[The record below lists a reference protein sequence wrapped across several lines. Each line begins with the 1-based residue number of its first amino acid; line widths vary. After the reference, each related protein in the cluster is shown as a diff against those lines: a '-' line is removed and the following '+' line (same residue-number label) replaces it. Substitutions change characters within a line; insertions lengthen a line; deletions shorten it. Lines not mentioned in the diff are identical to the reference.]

1 MKKLF
6 LMVMAVWAGLAGT
19 AAAQNLLSPAEA
31 TFYEGD
37 KLSDEGAWCWFADP
51 RALHYENEK
60 GTINKTYIGY
70 IDIHGNIKAMQYDFK
85 KKRRITKARN
95 SHFLFVI

>member
-31 TFYEGD
+31 TVLLTCMG
-37 KLSDEGAWCWFADP
+37 L
-51 RALHYENEK
+51 
-60 GTINKTYIGY
+60 
-70 IDIHGNIKAMQYDFK
+70 
-85 KKRRITKARN
+85 
-95 SHFLFVI
+95 

>member
-31 TFYEGD
+31 TVYEGD
-37 KLSDEGAWCWFADP
+37 KLADEGAWCWFADP
-51 RALHYENEK
+51 RALH
-60 GTINKTYIGY
+60 
-70 IDIHGNIKAMQYDFK
+70 
-85 KKRRITKARN
+85 
-95 SHFLFVI
+95 